1 MPGVPK
7 IFCDKGSSF
16 FDALKTAPKLVKIFV
31 RNINGKSPGKTEK
44 KNSLT
49 PLIVPLEN
57 KLGLQI
63 ITTIIKKTKA
73 ERQRS
78 LKSFERLKVKNIL
91 FFA

>member
-1 MPGVPK
+1 M
-7 IFCDKGSSF
+7 
-16 FDALKTAPKLVKIFV
+16 KTAPKLVKIFV

-57 KLGLQI
+57 SLGLQI

-78 LKSFERLKVKNIL
+78 LKSFERLKVKNKCEYCSRRASNKKIECIE
-91 FFA
+91 